1 MVNSVIIEGNLTRDV
16 EVKYSNSG
24 TAIASLS
31 IAFNDNYKKGT
42 EEIKQTSFFDVT
54 AFKDCALSCATFVKG
69 NAVHVEGKLVQD
81 RWKDSEGKDRSKVK
95 IVAFKINPMFRNGS
109 APSNA
114 PRPSAPSPRPVV
126 ASASPASDDAGVIP
140 F

>member
-1 MVNSVIIEGNLTRDV
+1 MVNSVIIEGNLTRDA
-16 EVKYSNSG
+16 EIKYSSSG

-31 IAFNDNYKKGT
+31 LAFNDNYKKGT

-54 AFKDCALSCATFVKG
+54 VFRDLALSCANFTKG
-69 NAVHVEGKLVQD
+69 NAVHVEGKIVQD

-95 IVAFKINPMFRNGS
+95 IVAFKIEPMFRNGS
-109 APSNA
+109 APVNA
-114 PRPSAPSPRPVV
+114 PRPSSPSPRPVAAV
-126 ASASPASDDAGVIP
+126 ASPASGDPDFIP